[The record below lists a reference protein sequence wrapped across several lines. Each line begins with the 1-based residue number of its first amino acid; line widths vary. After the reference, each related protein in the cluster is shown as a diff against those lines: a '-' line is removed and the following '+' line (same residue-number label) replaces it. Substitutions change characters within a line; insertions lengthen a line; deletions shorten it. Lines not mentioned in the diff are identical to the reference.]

1 MTLDRRFLLA
11 LGALAAAGCGDATTG
26 GNTVVDSGAST
37 DRGAVTDTGNA
48 DTGNPGTDAGGD
60 MDSGVVT
67 DAGGQTDTPRSDAR
81 ADAGP
86 PYDPCMGAVD
96 LSAMGMRTGETT
108 RITSNNRMVGA
119 MAPLRAPCG
128 GATGH
133 QVVFRYTPR
142 ASTRLRISTD
152 NAGTDNTLDTVV
164 WAQPGPSCASLSPE
178 GGTALGCD
186 DDSGGSSAG
195 GDAGVSRAWTSS
207 FTTAAVT
214 AGQPVYIV
222 VGAWISSSSGLPL
235 EGHTAQ
241 GQFELSVTEITTVAA
256 GGACDPTGAM
266 NTCAMGTTCITAGMT
281 STCLA
286 DGAAGGRCRA
296 TGAACDSGLACSGS
310 QTSSTSR
317 CRMTVAM
324 GGACDPM
331 GVMNVCAA
339 GTTCVTAS
347 GMSTCQAPPYTE
359 APVASPMFVD
369 ACAMGT
375 RVMLAGGADADLD
388 DNHAM
393 AAITIPWSFQF
404 YGMGYT
410 AIWPSTNGFASF
422 GATAPDDSYSGR
434 LPDADEGALVA
445 PYYRDLVVRAMNS
458 GICTATV
465 GTAPNRRL
473 VIEWQDV
480 QALGRDATHLT
491 FEVILNESGNTI
503 DFLYQRLDPQGGDAG
518 VDAEYVNGTRAAI
531 GLQGPM
537 ASRPA
542 VHMGTVS
549 TTAGIR
555 FSPR

>member
-11 LGALAAAGCGDATTG
+11 LGAVAAAGCGDATTG
-26 GNTVVDSGAST
+26 GNTVVDSGATT
-37 DRGAVTDTGNA
+37 DRGAVTDTGN
-48 DTGNPGTDAGGD
+48 PGTDAGD
-60 MDSGVVT
+60 MDSGAPT
-67 DAGGQTDTPRSDAR
+67 DAGGQTDATRSDAR

-96 LSAMGMRTGETT
+96 LSAMGMRSGETT

-128 GATGH
+128 GTTGH

-152 NAGTDNTLDTVV
+152 NPGTDNTLDTVV

-186 DDSGGSSAG
+186 DDSGGTSAG

-207 FTTAAVT
+207 FTTASVT
-214 AGQPVYIV
+214 AGQPIYIV
-222 VGAWISSSSGLPL
+222 VGAWISGSTGLPL
-235 EGHTAQ
+235 DGHAAQ

-256 GGACDPTGAM
+256 GGACDPMGVM
-266 NTCAMGTTCITAGMT
+266 NSCAMGTTCITAGSA
-281 STCLA
+281 STCVA

-310 QTSSTSR
+310 QTSSSSR

-339 GTTCVTAS
+339 GTSCVTAGGS
-347 GMSTCQAPPYTE
+347 STCQAPPYAE
-359 APVASPMFVD
+359 SPIASPMFVD

-375 RVMLAGGADADLD
+375 RVMLAGSSLD

-404 YGMGYT
+404 YGTGYT
-410 AIWPSTNGFASF
+410 AIWPSTNGYAVF
-422 GATAPDDSYSGR
+422 GTTAPMDRFSAT
-434 LPDADEGALVA
+434 LPLTTEGPLAA
-445 PYYRDLVVRAMNS
+445 PFFADLVLRAMNS

-465 GTAPNRRL
+465 GAAPNRRL
-473 VIEWQDV
+473 VVEWQDA
-480 QALGRDATHLT
+480 QEIDTDSTHLT
-491 FEVILNESGNTI
+491 FELILNESGNTV
-503 DFLYQRLDPQGGDAG
+503 DFLYQRLDPTTGADA
-518 VDAEYVNGTRAAI
+518 AAANGSAAAI
-531 GLQGPM
+531 GLQGAM
-537 ASRPA
+537 GARPT
-542 VHMGTVS
+542 VHAGTVS
-549 TTAGIR
+549 TAAGIR